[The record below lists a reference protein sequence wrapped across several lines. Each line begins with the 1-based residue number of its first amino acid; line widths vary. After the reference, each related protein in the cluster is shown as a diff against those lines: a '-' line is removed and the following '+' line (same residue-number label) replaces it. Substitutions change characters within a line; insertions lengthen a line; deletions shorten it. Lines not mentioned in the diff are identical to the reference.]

1 MHVNM
6 LVESGVIGHL
16 MGSYDGGGPGHQWG
30 LERCEIVGHDAR
42 IVITDACEALEF
54 QPRGKIESEMYKYL
68 GNMRSFGDTF
78 EMVTPV
84 KMARIRRA
92 TELWLLLHP
101 ELAELDVRFDVIAER
116 AGKIEHLP
124 AAF

>member
-1 MHVNM
+1 MRTSPKKSSQPPPRNAAEVRAARWFRRRGWRVLDHNRWLGGAELD
-6 LVESGVIGHL
+6 LVVRRGRVLAFVEVKSKSG
-16 MGSYDGGGPGHQWG
+16 DG
-30 LERCEIVGHDAR
+30 
-42 IVITDACEALEF
+42 
-54 QPRGKIESEMYKYL
+54 
-68 GNMRSFGDTF
+68 FGDPF

-124 AAF
+124 DAF